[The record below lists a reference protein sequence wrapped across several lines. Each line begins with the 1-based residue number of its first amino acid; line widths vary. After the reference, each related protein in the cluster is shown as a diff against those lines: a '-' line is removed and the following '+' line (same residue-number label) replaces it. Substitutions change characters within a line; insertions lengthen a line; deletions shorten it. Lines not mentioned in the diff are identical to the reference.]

1 MHTGDGLAM
10 AVVVERDM
18 RLGGD
23 VALSFPPTEDEKC
36 AFWIG
41 LIGFVCG
48 QALPWTSPFKN
59 SETFWN
65 MSRVACLIASPPPP
79 SGSTAAMSQLMNE

>member
-1 MHTGDGLAM
+1 MREHRDKRSSLGCVHTGDSLAM
-10 AVVVERDM
+10 AVVVEREM

-41 LIGFVCG
+41 VFGCVWAGITVD
-48 QALPWTSPFKN
+48 LP
-59 SETFWN
+59 
-65 MSRVACLIASPPPP
+65 L
-79 SGSTAAMSQLMNE
+79 